1 MKSMKIFAYCCLV
14 ISSLLVLA
22 WPLIFFGSI
31 FLFDAPTRDA
41 LYEFRRWAT
50 VVLAVTYPWAFIVAL
65 VRMWAL
71 KTKDQEWWTKKLT
84 IFFLLWP
91 IAQLGL
97 AFLVTN

>member
-1 MKSMKIFAYCCLV
+1 MKPMKIFAYCCLV

-41 LYEFRRWAT
+41 LYEFEKEWAPSFSQ
-50 VVLAVTYPWAFIVAL
+50 LLIRGHLSWHSSASG
-65 VRMWAL
+65 L